1 MSNLLFDNPERFLG
15 RLVDGYELVEYKGH
29 GQVGSVYKAHASDFR
44 DTVACKLIPAKK
56 LKDNWAQEI
65 TKVNLLEGVPHV
77 VNYRRHGQI
86 LLDSEP
92 YVFIFWRY
100 VEGSNLREY
109 CKQSPGSLTL
119 SFIENLALQI
129 LNVFYA
135 MNEVSQAT
143 GQEIHHNDLHEG
155 NILIADPDP
164 RVREQQRTQMP
175 QIEITVFGLAST
187 QGSFKPLDDYESL
200 AKICLNLLSQIDTQ
214 NLDGQGRFFYNHFRY
229 FAEREL
235 SEHDPTVGPYVR
247 NPDTLIEDL
256 YKIHEEYEAIRL
268 GKPSPTLKHPFD
280 YLSCEQI
287 GDSFNL
293 LRNLYSLEFLGNKDL
308 IERTNTVLT
317 GPRGCGKTTIFRN
330 MSLKAQLLSGALE
343 TVAQLDDWAG
353 IYYSCKDLYYAFP
366 YMRGELDRT
375 DLEVT
380 LHYFNLAIL
389 VAIVDTLMISHTKLA
404 EISEEALS
412 HIEGFV
418 KAEIPD
424 YVIPPIDQSTY
435 RLRHLF
441 DSVLREKMNFKT
453 WLEQRESP
461 NPIRKYLGLDFV
473 PRFCNLLR
481 ETIPWLKNRP
491 IYLFLDDYSLP
502 KVSAPLQRS
511 INRVVF
517 DRSENCYF
525 KISTESV
532 TTIEPYDADGKLLEE
547 AREYDLID
555 LGDYFLFANQEDRYK
570 FLIGIINNRLR
581 Q

>member
-1 MSNLLFDNPERFLG
+1 
-15 RLVDGYELVEYKGH
+15 
-29 GQVGSVYKAHASDFR
+29 
-44 DTVACKLIPAKK
+44 
-56 LKDNWAQEI
+56 
-65 TKVNLLEGVPHV
+65 
-77 VNYRRHGQI
+77 
-86 LLDSEP
+86 
-92 YVFIFWRY
+92 
-100 VEGSNLREY
+100 
-109 CKQSPGSLTL
+109 
-119 SFIENLALQI
+119 
-129 LNVFYA
+129 
-135 MNEVSQAT
+135 
-143 GQEIHHNDLHEG
+143 
-155 NILIADPDP
+155 
-164 RVREQQRTQMP
+164 
-175 QIEITVFGLAST
+175 
-187 QGSFKPLDDYESL
+187 
-200 AKICLNLLSQIDTQ
+200 
-214 NLDGQGRFFYNHFRY
+214 
-229 FAEREL
+229 
-235 SEHDPTVGPYVR
+235 
-247 NPDTLIEDL
+247 IEDL

-570 FLIGIINNRLR
+570 FLTGIINNRLR
-581 Q
+581 QSEGIHRSYHDIAKILGNTPYSNNKIARDIVAKKRVYYHGIGTFVDLCSGDISHMLRLARDIFAQVGGPGHFRKPRGKLVPVPADKQNRAIRRFGASFLNQLETITGTGPHLRRIVEAFGEVAHFQLCNMKSKNLKNNPPKQAFRIEMRSRPEFQDPNVSGLYSNLLRYGAFIRDVRGKSQRGVVVPRLYLRRILIPTFRLTFSQRDNVGMEADEFLYLLREPS

>member
-1 MSNLLFDNPERFLG
+1 
-15 RLVDGYELVEYKGH
+15 
-29 GQVGSVYKAHASDFR
+29 
-44 DTVACKLIPAKK
+44 
-56 LKDNWAQEI
+56 
-65 TKVNLLEGVPHV
+65 
-77 VNYRRHGQI
+77 
-86 LLDSEP
+86 
-92 YVFIFWRY
+92 
-100 VEGSNLREY
+100 
-109 CKQSPGSLTL
+109 
-119 SFIENLALQI
+119 
-129 LNVFYA
+129 
-135 MNEVSQAT
+135 
-143 GQEIHHNDLHEG
+143 LH
-155 NILIADPDP
+155 
-164 RVREQQRTQMP
+164 
-175 QIEITVFGLAST
+175 
-187 QGSFKPLDDYESL
+187 
-200 AKICLNLLSQIDTQ
+200 KI
-214 NLDGQGRFFYNHFRY
+214 R
-229 FAEREL
+229 
-235 SEHDPTVGPYVR
+235 
-247 NPDTLIEDL
+247 
-256 YKIHEEYEAIRL
+256 EEYEAIRL
-268 GKPSPTLKHPFD
+268 GKPSPTLIHPFD

-308 IERTNTVLT
+308 VERTNTVLT

-330 MSLKAQLLSGALE
+330 MSLKAQLLSNALE
-343 TVAQLDDWAG
+343 TAAQLDDWVG

-366 YMRGELDRT
+366 YMRGQLDRT

-380 LHYFNLAIL
+380 LHYFNLALL

-418 KAEIPD
+418 KAELPD
-424 YVIPPIDQSTY
+424 YAIPPTSQSTY
-435 RLRHLF
+435 RLRNLF
-441 DSVLREKMNFKT
+441 ESVLREKMNIKK

-481 ETIPWLKNRP
+481 ETVPWLKNRP

-517 DRSENCYF
+517 DRSEDCYF

-555 LGDYFLFANQEDRYK
+555 LGDYFLFASQQDRYK

-581 Q
+581 QSEGIHRSYHDIAKILGNTTYGNNKLARDIVAKKHVNYHGIETFVDLCSGDISHMLRLARDIFAQVGGPGHFRKPRRKLVPIPADRQDRAIRRFGASFLNQLETITGTGPHLRRIVEAFGKIAHFQLCNLKSKNLKGNPPKQAFRIEMRSRPEFQDPYLFGLYSDLLRYGAFIRDVRGKSQRGVVVPRLYLRRILIPTFRLTFSQRDNVGMEADEFIHLLRDPSRFVKDFNRKYKRPKQRGFWDEIRKTN